1 MDTDSF
7 IAHVK
12 IEFIY
17 KDIVEDVEK
26 RLDISNFEIDRLL
39 HIRKNNK
46 VIGLVKDDLGGQIMK
61 KIVGLQTKTFFSFFL
76 KYAHT
81 QKIKP
86 RYTMYEVN
94 TYINTQNIYQVY
106 TNIPLPAPHY
116 ILTICIPIPKSL
128 CFIVA
133 DDL

>member
-61 KIVGLQTKTFFSFFL
+61 KIVGLQTKLFFLFFSNM
-76 KYAHT
+76 HT
-81 QKIKP
+81 HKK
-86 RYTMYEVN
+86 
-94 TYINTQNIYQVY
+94 
-106 TNIPLPAPHY
+106 
-116 ILTICIPIPKSL
+116 
-128 CFIVA
+128 
-133 DDL
+133 